1 MNNLTETIE
10 SGLYSLQLP
19 SNQESIAVL
28 ENFVDDLVSNLHIGD
43 DVYAN
48 LMTCLNEAITNAIF
62 HGNKQNPDKKV
73 YINLEVVNQKR
84 LIFTVADE
92 GAGFDFNDLPDPT
105 EEANLEKLTGR
116 GVYIM
121 KKLADQ
127 CIFNTLGNEV
137 ELHFK
142 L

>member
-1 MNNLTETIE
+1 MMSLDEILDK
-10 SGLYSLQLP
+10 GLYSLQLP
-19 SNQESIAVL
+19 SNPTSIAVV
-28 ENFVDDLVSNLHIGD
+28 ESFVDDLVSTFNIGD

-62 HGNKQNPDKKV
+62 HGNKQNPNKLI
-73 YINLEVVNQKR
+73 YLNMEMVNNKR
-84 LIFTVADE
+84 LIFSIADE
-92 GAGFDFNDLPDPT
+92 GPGFDFNNLPDPT
-105 EEANLEKLTGR
+105 SPENLENLSGR

-142 L
+142 I